1 MNVSDERKPVLSV
14 AEVEAFL
21 GEVFP
26 QVDGLFVTE
35 DLGSMTARVRMKITE
50 EQLRPGG
57 TVSGPSMFA
66 LADCA
71 FYIVTL
77 AMIGPEALTV
87 TTNCNINFMRKPGP
101 VDLIGEARI
110 LKLGRS
116 LSVGDVT
123 IFSEGM
129 EAPVAHA
136 TLTYA
141 IPPKR

>member
-1 MNVSDERKPVLSV
+1 LSV

-21 GEVFP
+21 REV
-26 QVDGLFVTE
+26 
-35 DLGSMTARVRMKITE
+35 
-50 EQLRPGG
+50 
-57 TVSGPSMFA
+57 
-66 LADCA
+66 
-71 FYIVTL
+71 
-77 AMIGPEALTV
+77 
-87 TTNCNINFMRKPGP
+87 GP